1 MKNIEEIR
9 KEKYDRHN
17 TKIVIISDWKELD
30 KELYVITFQTFL
42 SKHRNFLCCIEPL

>member
-9 KEKYDRHN
+9 KEKKSTIN
-17 TKIVIISDWKELD
+17 FGSVPFEA
-30 KELYVITFQTFL
+30 YVITFQTFL